1 MKFENRSLQQK
12 EAQKN
17 GNRMRVNFCSLKY
30 NLTLAIRET
39 RLNRLIFMENN
50 QIKGDI
56 GVILNNYFGLNQ
68 KK

>member
-1 MKFENRSLQQK
+1 M
-12 EAQKN
+12 
-17 GNRMRVNFCSLKY
+17 GVNFCSLKN

-39 RLNRLIFMENN
+39 RLNRMVYVEDN

-56 GVILNNYFGLNQ
+56 GVILNSYFGLDR